1 MVFNSSAKRN
11 FASVNRGFGSAGYNS
26 ITATTMAANQASR
39 RVMEKIG
46 MNYTRTVPVDFPNP
60 FQVAS
65 KERSGTS

>member
-1 MVFNSSAKRN
+1 
-11 FASVNRGFGSAGYNS
+11 
-26 ITATTMAANQASR
+26 MAANQASR

-65 KERSGTS
+65 TERSGTS